1 MPNAKPALTVDAYV
15 EALASPAKEHVE
27 AIRKA
32 VREAA
37 PDCTEAISYQIPA
50 FKLNGATLMYAAAWK
65 NHVAVYP
72 VYEGDWDSVPG
83 LAAFKGS
90 KNSAHFPLAEPVPLE
105 LIREFVTFKIEQSR
119 KRGA

>member
-1 MPNAKPALTVDAYV
+1 MPNEKPALTVDAYV

-27 AIRKA
+27 AIRKT

-37 PDCTEAISYQIPA
+37 PDCTETISYKIPA
-50 FKLNGATLMYAAAWK
+50 FKLNGATLMYVAAWK
-65 NHVAVYP
+65 KHVAVYP

-90 KNSAHFPLAEPVPLE
+90 KNSAHFALNDSLPLDLIQAFVMFK
-105 LIREFVTFKIEQSR
+105 IRESR
-119 KRGA
+119 LRSA